1 MNHGP
6 TEGKILLKA
15 QQLLQ
20 ERGYQ
25 FFSFQDLADSVGI
38 RKASVHHHF
47 KTKDKLAERMVA
59 DYMLRIET
67 WFAEIDSK
75 KLKPKKK
82 LLAYFNLFRELSCN
96 GKNVC
101 PGGSLLLDW
110 HNFSKPI
117 RAELR
122 KMISLHH
129 LWLIRL
135 LKDAAL
141 ENATKLN
148 AKEIPI
154 HATLIGASLQG
165 GLQIA
170 RASPDPEKVLH
181 KIFKHIEA
189 ITLNGRN
196 G

>member
-1 MNHGP
+1 MNHGQ
-6 TEGKILLKA
+6 TERKILLKA

-38 RKASVHHHF
+38 RKASVHHYF
-47 KTKDKLAERMVA
+47 KTKEELAGRMVA
-59 DYMLRIET
+59 DYTVRIET

-75 KLKPKKK
+75 KLKPKQK
-82 LLAYFNLFRELSCN
+82 LLKYFDLFREMSCN

-110 HNFSKPI
+110 NNFSKPN
-117 RAELR
+117 RAELQ
-122 KMISLHH
+122 KMMSVHYQ
-129 LWLIRL
+129 WLIRL

-141 ENATKLN
+141 ENLTKLS
-148 AKEIPI
+148 ATEIPI

-170 RASPDPEKVLH
+170 RASPDPEKVLN
-181 KIFKHIEA
+181 KIFKHIA
-189 ITLNGRN
+189 VITLNGRN